1 MDLIRLDVVVIVS
14 PSLVVVEDSG
24 RVFPGLVFFPGRV
37 GQDWGRGTAKLLLT
51 YYCITSLP
59 VPVGMKFRSA
69 QLGIFPLGRRW
80 KRWREGT
87 WIRVGGRNLGR
98 KSQSCWIVVDWL
110 IYWDVELFSCW
121 VASILGS
128 RIIKLSQNI
137 IPLPNPH
144 KDLAVVMRVN
154 VQRKRKDSSILNV
167 YVWAD
172 EVAEYS

>member
-59 VPVGMKFRSA
+59 VPVGMKFRFA

-80 KRWREGT
+80 HRWREGT

-98 KSQSCWIVVDWL
+98 NLKVAELLL
-110 IYWDVELFSCW
+110 IGWFTEMLNCLVVELLAFW
-121 VASILGS
+121 DLE
-128 RIIKLSQNI
+128 LSNLVKTSFHYPTLTKIQ
-137 IPLPNPH
+137 L
-144 KDLAVVMRVN
+144 
-154 VQRKRKDSSILNV
+154 S
-167 YVWAD
+167 WW
-172 EVAEYS
+172 E